1 MLSIFIVSSA
11 HSQSPLSDEE
21 ERLQLMLRSLAGQ
34 SEPGMTDQRMDPLLR
49 VLMVSALQRTR
60 DERDKNNLSPPR
72 YKQDPLLRQL
82 RQNVV
87 ESFADMILELPS
99 RTQDHLL
106 RILRQEGE
114 TEADIANLFPPS
126 ERQNPL
132 LRQLAQSSQADPGA
146 SLTPPILRKSLIL
159 HITSNHLTSDLT
171 FKCDRVVIKPTV

>member
-1 MLSIFIVSSA
+1 MKLLMLSIFIVSSA

-21 ERLQLMLRSLAGQ
+21 ESLQLMLRSLAGQ
-34 SEPGMTDQRMDPLLR
+34 SEPGVGMTDQRTDQRMDPLLR

-159 HITSNHLTSDLT
+159 YITSQNL
-171 FKCDRVVIKPTV
+171 